1 MRAATASV
9 AGPRV
14 EGFAMRRTASCLARA
29 MHGAA
34 QRAGGVSPPFRP
46 VAPRRAF
53 AAASADDTSSASAWR
68 PAPLEPVTS
77 AYVHL
82 PFCRRRCYYCDFAIS
97 VVGDGV
103 ESDAVRRGM
112 EAYVDRVC
120 REIRD
125 TPLAPST
132 AAAAGNDWPLRT
144 VFFGGGTPS
153 LVPPDLLRRIVD
165 ALRARFGL
173 APDAEVSMEM
183 DPGTF
188 DRAKLDGYLR
198 SGVTRVSLG
207 VQSFDADVLKLAG
220 RAHTVQESRAACA
233 AVAEALRDAQARE
246 DEAHPG
252 AASPS
257 PSSTSRRAFSWS
269 LDLISGLPGLTR
281 DAWRASLAEAVAFS
295 PDHVSVYDL
304 QIEEGTP
311 FGKWYEPGVGPMP
324 REEDSAAMFRDA
336 SRALNAAGFEHY
348 EVSSYARAGARCRHN
363 QVYWNSGRQGWYA
376 FGMAAT
382 SHVDAAAER
391 VARPRKMRDWESW
404 VDAMPPLGATL
415 KTDATWKTDA
425 DVSLKTGDV
434 AAARASALM
443 ERLMLGLRTR
453 DGLDLDAL
461 AAEFGRDVPG
471 EILAVL
477 AEQPEGLAVVSTR
490 DVERDAAD
498 ETFSL
503 KNQDDGVDDGV
514 SRLAGAVVRLTDP
527 EGLMVSTE
535 VISTLIA
542 RMPSLEAL

>member
-132 AAAAGNDWPLRT
+132 AAAAVKDWPLRT

-153 LVPPDLLRRIVD
+153 LVPPDLLRRVVD

-207 VQSFDADVLKLAG
+207 AQSFDADVLKLAG

-246 DEAHPG
+246 
-252 AASPS
+252 ASKPKD
-257 PSSTSRRAFSWS
+257 SRKLFSWS

-324 REEDSAAMFRDA
+324 REEDGAAMFRDA

-404 VDAMPPLGATL
+404 VDAIPPLGAEASS
-415 KTDATWKTDA
+415 KTDAEA
-425 DVSLKTGDV
+425 SSKTGGFENV

-477 AEQPEGLAVVSTR
+477 AEQPEGLAVVATR
-490 DVERDAAD
+490 DVERDAAQKPR
-498 ETFSL
+498 L
-503 KNQDDGVDDGV
+503 KNQDDERDERT
-514 SRLAGAVVRLTDP
+514 SRRLAGAVVRLTDP

>member
-1 MRAATASV
+1 MRAATAGV

-207 VQSFDADVLKLAG
+207 AQSFDADVLKLAG
-220 RAHTVQESRAACA
+220 RAHTVQDSRAACA

-246 DEAHPG
+246 DERVD
-252 AASPS
+252 AASKPKD
-257 PSSTSRRAFSWS
+257 SRKLFSWS

-404 VDAMPPLGATL
+404 VDAIPPLGADATAGASS
-415 KTDATWKTDA
+415 KTDAE
-425 DVSLKTGDV
+425 SSSKTGGV
-434 AAARASALM
+434 AAARASAFV

-503 KNQDDGVDDGV
+503 ENRDDGVDDGV

-535 VISTLIA
+535 IISTLIA

>member
-1 MRAATASV
+1 MRSASV

-14 EGFAMRRTASCLARA
+14 EGFAMRRTASCLTRVL
-29 MHGAA
+29 HGAA
-34 QRAGGVSPPFRP
+34 QRAGGVCPPLRP

-53 AAASADDTSSASAWR
+53 AAASADDTSPPSAWR

-97 VVGDGV
+97 VVGDAV
-103 ESDAVRRGM
+103 ESDAVRQGM

-120 REIRD
+120 REIRN
-125 TPLAPST
+125 TPFAPST

-153 LVPPDLLRRIVD
+153 LVPPDLLRRVVD

-324 REEDSAAMFRDA
+324 REEDGAAMFRDA
-336 SRALNAAGFEHY
+336 SRALRAAGFEHY
-348 EVSSYARAGARCRHN
+348 EVSSYARAGKRCRHN

-382 SHVDAAAER
+382 SHVDAAGER

-404 VDAMPPLGATL
+404 VVAMPPLDESESVATRAEG
-415 KTDATWKTDA
+415 TDP
-425 DVSLKTGDV
+425 SSSS
-434 AAARASALM
+434 AAELRAEALM

-453 DGLDLDAL
+453 DGIDLDAL
-461 AAEFGRDVPG
+461 AADFGRGVPG
-471 EILAVL
+471 EILAVI
-477 AEQPEGLAVVSTR
+477 AEQPAGLAVVATR
-490 DVERDAAD
+490 DGSVERDAA
-498 ETFSL
+498 EA
-503 KNQDDGVDDGV
+503 GV
-514 SRLAGAVVRLTDP
+514 SRDVSTDSVKGKHAAARSGTFVRLTDP

-535 VISTLIA
+535 VISTLVA
-542 RMPSLEAL
+542 RLPSLEQL

>member
-132 AAAAGNDWPLRT
+132 AAAAGKDWPLRT

-153 LVPPDLLRRIVD
+153 LVPPDLLRRVVD

-207 VQSFDADVLKLAG
+207 AQSFDADVLKLAG

-246 DEAHPG
+246 DERVD
-252 AASPS
+252 AASS
-257 PSSTSRRAFSWS
+257 DSAASKKKKRRKFSWS

-324 REEDSAAMFRDA
+324 REEDGAAMFRDA
-336 SRALNAAGFEHY
+336 SRALGAAGFEHY

-404 VDAMPPLGATL
+404 VDAMPRLG
-415 KTDATWKTDA
+415 KCATWKTDLENA
-425 DVSLKTGDV
+425 SLKTGDV

-461 AAEFGRDVPG
+461 AAEFGRSVPD

-477 AEQPEGLAVVSTR
+477 AEQPEGLAVVATR
-490 DVERDAAD
+490 DVERDAAQKPR
-498 ETFSL
+498 L
-503 KNQDDGVDDGV
+503 KNQDDERDERT

>member
-1 MRAATASV
+1 MRSASV

-14 EGFAMRRTASCLARA
+14 EGFAMRRAASCLTRA
-29 MHGAA
+29 LHGAA
-34 QRAGGVSPPFRP
+34 QRAHDVSPTLRP
-46 VAPRRAF
+46 VTPRRAF
-53 AAASADDTSSASAWR
+53 AAASADDTSPPSAWR

-97 VVGDGV
+97 VVGDAV
-103 ESDAVRRGM
+103 ESDAVRQGM
-112 EAYVDRVC
+112 EAYVERVC
-120 REIRD
+120 REIRH
-125 TPLAPST
+125 TPFAPST
-132 AAAAGNDWPLRT
+132 AAAAGNAWPLRT

-324 REEDSAAMFRDA
+324 REEDGAAMFRDA
-336 SRALNAAGFEHY
+336 SRALRAAGFEHY
-348 EVSSYARAGARCRHN
+348 EVSSYARAGKRCRHN

-382 SHVDAAAER
+382 SHVDAASER

-404 VDAMPPLGATL
+404 VDAMPPLREGARRGE
-415 KTDATWKTDA
+415 DGGSAGSA
-425 DVSLKTGDV
+425 VRGAGGAPRAP
-434 AAARASALM
+434 AAELRAEALM

-453 DGLDLDAL
+453 DGVDLDAL
-461 AAEFGRDVPG
+461 AVDFGRGVPG

-477 AEQPEGLAVVSTR
+477 AEQPAGLAVVATR
-490 DVERDAAD
+490 DGERDAAEARD
-498 ETFSL
+498 PTETETRRAAAAR
-503 KNQDDGVDDGV
+503 G
-514 SRLAGAVVRLTDP
+514 GAVVRLTDP

-535 VISTLIA
+535 VISTLVA
-542 RMPSLEAL
+542 RLPSLEKL

>member
-132 AAAAGNDWPLRT
+132 AAAAGKDWPLRT

-153 LVPPDLLRRIVD
+153 LVPPDLLRRVVD

-207 VQSFDADVLKLAG
+207 AQSFDADVLKLAG

-246 DEAHPG
+246 DERVD
-252 AASPS
+252 AASS
-257 PSSTSRRAFSWS
+257 DSAASKKKKRRKFSWS

-324 REEDSAAMFRDA
+324 REEDGAAMFRDA
-336 SRALNAAGFEHY
+336 SRALGAAGFEHY

-404 VDAMPPLGATL
+404 VDAMPPRGGATSVFEDL
-415 KTDATWKTDA
+415 ENA
-425 DVSLKTGDV
+425 SLKTGDV

-461 AAEFGRDVPG
+461 AAEFGRSVPD

-477 AEQPEGLAVVSTR
+477 AEQPEGLAVVATR
-490 DVERDAAD
+490 DVERDAAQKPR
-498 ETFSL
+498 L
-503 KNQDDGVDDGV
+503 KNQDDERDERT
-514 SRLAGAVVRLTDP
+514 SRLASGAVVRLTDP

>member
-34 QRAGGVSPPFRP
+34 QRAAGVSPPFRP

-153 LVPPDLLRRIVD
+153 LVPPDLLRRVVD

-207 VQSFDADVLKLAG
+207 AQSFDADVLKLAG

-246 DEAHPG
+246 DERVD
-252 AASPS
+252 AASKPTAS
-257 PSSTSRRAFSWS
+257 KKLFSWS

-311 FGKWYEPGVGPMP
+311 FWKWYEPGVGPMP
-324 REEDSAAMFRDA
+324 REEDGAAMFRDA

-425 DVSLKTGDV
+425 DASLKTGDV

-461 AAEFGRDVPG
+461 AAEFGRSVPD

-477 AEQPEGLAVVSTR
+477 AEQPEGLAVVATR

-498 ETFSL
+498 ETFSSFSL
-503 KNQDDGVDDGV
+503 KNQDDERDGV

>member
-1 MRAATASV
+1 
-9 AGPRV
+9 
-14 EGFAMRRTASCLARA
+14 MRRTASCLARA

-132 AAAAGNDWPLRT
+132 AAAAGKDWPLRT

-153 LVPPDLLRRIVD
+153 LVPPDLLRRVVD

-207 VQSFDADVLKLAG
+207 AQSFDADVLKLAG

-246 DEAHPG
+246 DERVD
-252 AASPS
+252 AASS
-257 PSSTSRRAFSWS
+257 DSAASKKKKRRKFSWS

-324 REEDSAAMFRDA
+324 REEDGAAMFRDA
-336 SRALNAAGFEHY
+336 SRALGAAGFEHY

-404 VDAMPPLGATL
+404 VDAMPPRGGATSVFEDL
-415 KTDATWKTDA
+415 ENA
-425 DVSLKTGDV
+425 SLKTGDV

-461 AAEFGRDVPG
+461 AAEFGRSVPD

-477 AEQPEGLAVVSTR
+477 AEQPEGLAVVATR
-490 DVERDAAD
+490 DVERDAAQKPR
-498 ETFSL
+498 L
-503 KNQDDGVDDGV
+503 KNQDDERDERT
-514 SRLAGAVVRLTDP
+514 SRLASGAVVRLTDP

>member
-1 MRAATASV
+1 M
-9 AGPRV
+9 
-14 EGFAMRRTASCLARA
+14 
-29 MHGAA
+29 
-34 QRAGGVSPPFRP
+34 
-46 VAPRRAF
+46 
-53 AAASADDTSSASAWR
+53 
-68 PAPLEPVTS
+68 TS

-207 VQSFDADVLKLAG
+207 AQSFDADVLKLAG
-220 RAHTVQESRAACA
+220 RAHTVQDSRAACA

-246 DEAHPG
+246 DERVD
-252 AASPS
+252 AASKPKD
-257 PSSTSRRAFSWS
+257 SRKLFSWS

-363 QVYWNSGRQGWYA
+363 QVYWNSGRRGWYA

-391 VARPRKMRDWESW
+391 VARPRKCATGSW
-404 VDAMPPLGATL
+404 GTPYRLGADDESASS
-415 KTDATWKTDA
+415 KRFRSRPRKPAA
-425 DVSLKTGDV
+425 
-434 AAARASALM
+434 AAARASAPWSALCWACA
-443 ERLMLGLRTR
+443 RATGSTWT
-453 DGLDLDAL
+453 L
-461 AAEFGRDVPG
+461 AAGSGVMSRARYSPCSRSN
-471 EILAVL
+471 LRA
-477 AEQPEGLAVVSTR
+477 R
-490 DVERDAAD
+490 R
-498 ETFSL
+498 
-503 KNQDDGVDDGV
+503 GVDARRRARRRRRV
-514 SRLAGAVVRLTDP
+514 FTQKPRRRRLASRGSSCA
-527 EGLMVSTE
+527 
-535 VISTLIA
+535 
-542 RMPSLEAL
+542 

>member
-1 MRAATASV
+1 
-9 AGPRV
+9 
-14 EGFAMRRTASCLARA
+14 MRRTASCLARA
-29 MHGAA
+29 MRGAA
-34 QRAGGVSPPFRP
+34 QRAGGVSPPLRP
-46 VAPRRAF
+46 GAPRRAF
-53 AAASADDTSSASAWR
+53 AAASTDDTSSPSAWR

-97 VVGDGV
+97 VVGDAV
-103 ESDAVRRGM
+103 ESDAVRQGM

-120 REIRD
+120 REIEN
-125 TPLAPST
+125 TPFAPST
-132 AAAAGNDWPLRT
+132 AAAGDEKDYPLRT

-153 LVPPDLLRRIVD
+153 LVPPDLLRRVLD
-165 ALRARFGL
+165 ALRSKFGL
-173 APDAEVSMEM
+173 EPDAEVSMEM

-207 VQSFDADVLKLAG
+207 AQSFDADVLKLAG

-246 DEAHPG
+246 DEGHRG
-252 AASPS
+252 APS
-257 PSSTSRRAFSWS
+257 RAPSSTSRRTFSWS

-324 REEDSAAMFRDA
+324 REEDGAAMFRDA

-404 VDAMPPLGATL
+404 VDAIPPLGAEASS
-415 KTDATWKTDA
+415 KTDAEA
-425 DVSLKTGDV
+425 SSKTGGFENV

-477 AEQPEGLAVVSTR
+477 AEQPEGLAVVATR
-490 DVERDAAD
+490 DGERDAAEFH
-498 ETFSL
+498 ET
-503 KNQDDGVDDGV
+503 V
-514 SRLAGAVVRLTDP
+514 SRENHCLAGAVARLTDP

>member
-132 AAAAGNDWPLRT
+132 AAAAGKDWPLRT

-153 LVPPDLLRRIVD
+153 LVPPDLLRRVVD

-207 VQSFDADVLKLAG
+207 AQSFDADVLKLAG

-246 DEAHPG
+246 DERVD
-252 AASPS
+252 AASKPAAS
-257 PSSTSRRAFSWS
+257 KKRRKFSWS

-336 SRALNAAGFEHY
+336 SRALGAAGFEHY

-404 VDAMPPLGATL
+404 VDAMPTLG
-415 KTDATWKTDA
+415 ATWKTDLENA
-425 DVSLKTGDV
+425 SLKTGDV

-461 AAEFGRDVPG
+461 AAEFGRSVPD

-477 AEQPEGLAVVSTR
+477 AEQPEGLAVVATR
-490 DVERDAAD
+490 DVERDAAQKPR
-498 ETFSL
+498 L
-503 KNQDDGVDDGV
+503 KNQDDERDERT
-514 SRLAGAVVRLTDP
+514 SRLASGAVVRLTDP

>member
-132 AAAAGNDWPLRT
+132 AAAAGKDWPLRT

-153 LVPPDLLRRIVD
+153 LVPPDLLRRVVD

-207 VQSFDADVLKLAG
+207 AQSFDADVLKLAG

-246 DEAHPG
+246 DERVD
-252 AASPS
+252 AASS
-257 PSSTSRRAFSWS
+257 DSAASKKKKRRKFSWS

-324 REEDSAAMFRDA
+324 REEDGAAMFRDA
-336 SRALNAAGFEHY
+336 SRALGAAGFEHY

-404 VDAMPPLGATL
+404 VDAMPPRGGATSVFEDL
-415 KTDATWKTDA
+415 ENA
-425 DVSLKTGDV
+425 SLKTGDV

-461 AAEFGRDVPG
+461 AAEFGRSVPD

-477 AEQPEGLAVVSTR
+477 AEQPEGLAVVATR
-490 DVERDAAD
+490 DVERDAAQKPR
-498 ETFSL
+498 L
-503 KNQDDGVDDGV
+503 KNQDDERDERT

>member
-132 AAAAGNDWPLRT
+132 AAAAGKDWPLRT

-153 LVPPDLLRRIVD
+153 LVPPDLLRRVVD

-207 VQSFDADVLKLAG
+207 AQSFDADVLKLAG

-246 DEAHPG
+246 DERVD
-252 AASPS
+252 AASS
-257 PSSTSRRAFSWS
+257 DSAASKQRRKFSWS

-324 REEDSAAMFRDA
+324 REEDGAAMFRDA
-336 SRALNAAGFEHY
+336 SRALGAAGFEHY

-404 VDAMPPLGATL
+404 VDAMPPLGATSVFEDL
-415 KTDATWKTDA
+415 ENA
-425 DVSLKTGDV
+425 SLKTGDV

-461 AAEFGRDVPG
+461 AAEFGRGVPD

-477 AEQPEGLAVVSTR
+477 AEQPEGLAVVATR
-490 DVERDAAD
+490 DVERDAAQKPR
-498 ETFSL
+498 L
-503 KNQDDGVDDGV
+503 KNQDDERDERT
-514 SRLAGAVVRLTDP
+514 SRLASGAVVRLTDP

>member
-132 AAAAGNDWPLRT
+132 AAAAGKDWPLRT

-153 LVPPDLLRRIVD
+153 LVPPDLLRRVVD

-207 VQSFDADVLKLAG
+207 AQSFDADVLKLAG

-246 DEAHPG
+246 DERVD
-252 AASPS
+252 AASS
-257 PSSTSRRAFSWS
+257 DSAASKKKKRRKFSWS

-324 REEDSAAMFRDA
+324 REEDGAAMFRDA
-336 SRALNAAGFEHY
+336 SRALGAAGFEHY

-404 VDAMPPLGATL
+404 VDAMPPLGAT
-415 KTDATWKTDA
+415 WKTDLENA
-425 DVSLKTGDV
+425 SLKTGDV

-461 AAEFGRDVPG
+461 AAEFGRSVPD

-477 AEQPEGLAVVSTR
+477 AEQPEGLAVVATR

-498 ETFSL
+498 ETFSFSSL
-503 KNQDDGVDDGV
+503 KNQDDERDERT

>member
-132 AAAAGNDWPLRT
+132 AAAAGKDWPLRT

-153 LVPPDLLRRIVD
+153 LVPPDLLRRVVD

-207 VQSFDADVLKLAG
+207 AQSFDADVLKLAG

-246 DEAHPG
+246 DERVD
-252 AASPS
+252 AASS
-257 PSSTSRRAFSWS
+257 DSAASKKKKRRKFSWS

-324 REEDSAAMFRDA
+324 REEDGAAMFRDA
-336 SRALNAAGFEHY
+336 SRALGAAGFEHY

-404 VDAMPPLGATL
+404 VDAMPPLGAT
-415 KTDATWKTDA
+415 WKTDLENA
-425 DVSLKTGDV
+425 SLKTGDV

-461 AAEFGRDVPG
+461 AAEFGRGVPD

-477 AEQPEGLAVVSTR
+477 AEQPEGLAVVATR
-490 DVERDAAD
+490 DVERDAAQKPR
-498 ETFSL
+498 L
-503 KNQDDGVDDGV
+503 KNQDDERDERT
-514 SRLAGAVVRLTDP
+514 SRLASGAVVRLTDP

>member
-34 QRAGGVSPPFRP
+34 QRAAGVSPPFRP

-207 VQSFDADVLKLAG
+207 AQSFDADVLKLAG

-246 DEAHPG
+246 DERVD
-252 AASPS
+252 AASKPTAS
-257 PSSTSRRAFSWS
+257 KKLFSWS

-311 FGKWYEPGVGPMP
+311 FWKWYEPGVGPMP
-324 REEDSAAMFRDA
+324 REEDGAAMFRDA

-425 DVSLKTGDV
+425 DASLKTGDV

-461 AAEFGRDVPG
+461 AAEFGRSVPD

-477 AEQPEGLAVVSTR
+477 AEQPEGLAVVATR

-498 ETFSL
+498 ETFSSFSL
-503 KNQDDGVDDGV
+503 KNQDDERDGV

>member
-1 MRAATASV
+1 
-9 AGPRV
+9 
-14 EGFAMRRTASCLARA
+14 
-29 MHGAA
+29 
-34 QRAGGVSPPFRP
+34 
-46 VAPRRAF
+46 
-53 AAASADDTSSASAWR
+53 
-68 PAPLEPVTS
+68 
-77 AYVHL
+77 
-82 PFCRRRCYYCDFAIS
+82 
-97 VVGDGV
+97 
-103 ESDAVRRGM
+103 
-112 EAYVDRVC
+112 
-120 REIRD
+120 
-125 TPLAPST
+125 
-132 AAAAGNDWPLRT
+132 
-144 VFFGGGTPS
+144 
-153 LVPPDLLRRIVD
+153 
-165 ALRARFGL
+165 
-173 APDAEVSMEM
+173 MEM

-207 VQSFDADVLKLAG
+207 AQSFDADVLKLAG

-246 DEAHPG
+246 DERVD
-252 AASPS
+252 AASKPAAS
-257 PSSTSRRAFSWS
+257 KRRRKFSWS

-324 REEDSAAMFRDA
+324 REEDGAAMFRDA
-336 SRALNAAGFEHY
+336 SRALGAAGFEHY

-404 VDAMPPLGATL
+404 VDAIPPLGAT
-415 KTDATWKTDA
+415 WKTDLENA
-425 DVSLKTGDV
+425 SLKTGDV
-434 AAARASALM
+434 AAARASARM

-461 AAEFGRDVPG
+461 AAEFGRSVPD

-477 AEQPEGLAVVSTR
+477 AEQPEGLAVVATR

-498 ETFSL
+498 ETFSFSSL
-503 KNQDDGVDDGV
+503 KNQDDERDERT
-514 SRLAGAVVRLTDP
+514 SRLASGAVVRLTDP

>member
-34 QRAGGVSPPFRP
+34 QRAAGVSPPFRP

-207 VQSFDADVLKLAG
+207 AQSFDADVLKLAG

-246 DEAHPG
+246 
-252 AASPS
+252 ASKPKD
-257 PSSTSRRAFSWS
+257 SRKLFSWS

-311 FGKWYEPGVGPMP
+311 FWKWYEPGVGPMP
-324 REEDSAAMFRDA
+324 REEDGAAMFRDA

-425 DVSLKTGDV
+425 DASLKTGDV

-461 AAEFGRDVPG
+461 AAEFGRSVPD

-477 AEQPEGLAVVSTR
+477 AEQPEGLAVVATR

-498 ETFSL
+498 ETFSSFSL
-503 KNQDDGVDDGV
+503 KNQDDERDGV

>member
-207 VQSFDADVLKLAG
+207 AQSFDADVLKLAG
-220 RAHTVQESRAACA
+220 RAHTVQDSRAACA

-246 DEAHPG
+246 DERVD
-252 AASPS
+252 AASKPKD
-257 PSSTSRRAFSWS
+257 SRKLFSWS

-404 VDAMPPLGATL
+404 VDAIPPLGA
-415 KTDATWKTDA
+415 DATAGASRKRTR
-425 DVSLKTGDV
+425 SRPRKP
-434 AAARASALM
+434 AASRRREPPRSWSALCWACARATGSTWTRSRRSSGVMSRARYSPCSRSNLRDSPWCRRATSSATPPTKRFHSKT
-443 ERLMLGLRTR
+443 ETTASTTASR
-453 DGLDLDAL
+453 
-461 AAEFGRDVPG
+461 
-471 EILAVL
+471 
-477 AEQPEGLAVVSTR
+477 VSP
-490 DVERDAAD
+490 A
-498 ETFSL
+498 
-503 KNQDDGVDDGV
+503 
-514 SRLAGAVVRLTDP
+514 
-527 EGLMVSTE
+527 
-535 VISTLIA
+535 
-542 RMPSLEAL
+542 PSCA

>member
-1 MRAATASV
+1 
-9 AGPRV
+9 
-14 EGFAMRRTASCLARA
+14 MRRTASCLARA

-132 AAAAGNDWPLRT
+132 AAAAGKDWPLRT

-153 LVPPDLLRRIVD
+153 LVPPDLLRRVVD
-165 ALRARFGL
+165 ALHARFGL

-207 VQSFDADVLKLAG
+207 AQSFDADVLKLAG

-246 DEAHPG
+246 DERVD
-252 AASPS
+252 AASS
-257 PSSTSRRAFSWS
+257 DSAASKKKKRRKFSWS

-336 SRALNAAGFEHY
+336 SRALGAAGFEHY

-404 VDAMPPLGATL
+404 VDAMPPRGGATSVFEDL
-415 KTDATWKTDA
+415 ENA
-425 DVSLKTGDV
+425 SLKTGDV

-461 AAEFGRDVPG
+461 AAEFGRSVPD

-477 AEQPEGLAVVSTR
+477 AEQPEGLAVVATR
-490 DVERDAAD
+490 DVERDAAQKPR
-498 ETFSL
+498 L
-503 KNQDDGVDDGV
+503 KNQDDERDERT
-514 SRLAGAVVRLTDP
+514 SRRLAGAVVRLTDP

>member
-1 MRAATASV
+1 
-9 AGPRV
+9 
-14 EGFAMRRTASCLARA
+14 MRRTASCLARA
-29 MHGAA
+29 MRGAA
-34 QRAGGVSPPFRP
+34 QRAGGVSPPLRP
-46 VAPRRAF
+46 GAPRRAF
-53 AAASADDTSSASAWR
+53 AAASTDDTSSPSAWR

-97 VVGDGV
+97 VVGDAV
-103 ESDAVRRGM
+103 ESDAVRQGM

-120 REIRD
+120 REIEN
-125 TPLAPST
+125 TPFAPST
-132 AAAAGNDWPLRT
+132 AAAGDAKEWPLRT

-153 LVPPDLLRRIVD
+153 LVPPDLLRRVVD

-207 VQSFDADVLKLAG
+207 AQSFDADVLKLAG

-246 DEAHPG
+246 
-252 AASPS
+252 ASKPKD
-257 PSSTSRRAFSWS
+257 SRKLFSWS

-324 REEDSAAMFRDA
+324 REEDGAAMFRDA

-404 VDAMPPLGATL
+404 VDAMPPFRGKNASEN
-415 KTDATWKTDA
+415 
-425 DVSLKTGDV
+425 VYGDV
-434 AAARASALM
+434 AKETKTFTETETAELRASALM

-453 DGLDLDAL
+453 DGIDLDAL
-461 AAEFGRDVPG
+461 ASEFGLHVPG
-471 EILAVL
+471 EILEVL
-477 AEQPEGLAVVSTR
+477 AEQPAGLAVVATR
-490 DVERDAAD
+490 DGKDERDAAAAPAV
-498 ETFSL
+498 SYSPSAL
-503 KNQDDGVDDGV
+503 LCDDDDDALRG
-514 SRLAGAVVRLTDP
+514 SGTVVRLTDP

-535 VISTLIA
+535 VISTLVA
-542 RMPSLEAL
+542 RLPSLEKL

>member
-9 AGPRV
+9 TGPRV

-34 QRAGGVSPPFRP
+34 QRAGGVSPLFRP

-132 AAAAGNDWPLRT
+132 AAAAGKDWPLRT

-153 LVPPDLLRRIVD
+153 LVPPDLLRRVVD

-207 VQSFDADVLKLAG
+207 AQSFDADVLKLAG

-246 DEAHPG
+246 DERVD
-252 AASPS
+252 AASKPAAS
-257 PSSTSRRAFSWS
+257 KKRRKFSWS

-324 REEDSAAMFRDA
+324 REEDGAAMFRDA
-336 SRALNAAGFEHY
+336 SRALGAAGFEHY

-404 VDAMPPLGATL
+404 VDAMPPLGATSS
-415 KTDATWKTDA
+415 KTDA
-425 DVSLKTGDV
+425 SLKTGDV

-461 AAEFGRDVPG
+461 AAEFGRSVPD

-477 AEQPEGLAVVSTR
+477 AEQPEGLAVVATR

-498 ETFSL
+498 ETFSFSSL
-503 KNQDDGVDDGV
+503 KNQDDERDERT